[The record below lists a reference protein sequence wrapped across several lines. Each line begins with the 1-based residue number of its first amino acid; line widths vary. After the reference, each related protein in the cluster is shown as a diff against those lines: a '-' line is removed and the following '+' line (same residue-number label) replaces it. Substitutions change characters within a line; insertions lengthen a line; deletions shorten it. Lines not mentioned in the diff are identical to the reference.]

1 MKNMGKDYGVES
13 EKYFI
18 RTVTE
23 SDFEDMKA
31 LLKENEYLGM
41 LWSAELLPDDKLDDL
56 VKRLYINMENN
67 YVVIEKSSNKFLGHM
82 SILVSEQEGELS
94 VRMRENV
101 DMFEVLGLFGKVIKE
116 VGPAEQKNLTIQ
128 YCFE

>member
-1 MKNMGKDYGVES
+1 MKNMDKDYRVES

-18 RTVTE
+18 RTITE

-31 LLKENEYLGM
+31 LLKENEYLGT
-41 LWSAELLPDDKLDDL
+41 LWSVELLPDDKLDDL

-67 YVVIEKSSNKFLGHM
+67 YVVIEKSSNKFLGNM
-82 SILVSEQEGELS
+82 SILVNEQEGELS

-116 VGPAEQKNLTIQ
+116 VGTTEQKNLTIQ

>member
-1 MKNMGKDYGVES
+1 MKNMGKDYRVES
-13 EKYFI
+13 EKYYI

-67 YVVIEKSSNKFLGHM
+67 YVVIEKSGNKFLGHM

-101 DMFEVLGLFGKVIKE
+101 DIFEVLGLFGKVIKE

>member
-1 MKNMGKDYGVES
+1 MKNMGKDYRVES

-116 VGPAEQKNLTIQ
+116 VGPAEQKNFTIQ

>member
-1 MKNMGKDYGVES
+1 MKNMGKDYRVES
-13 EKYFI
+13 EKYYI

-67 YVVIEKSSNKFLGHM
+67 YVVIEKSGNKFLGHM

>member
-1 MKNMGKDYGVES
+1 MKNMGKDYRVES
-13 EKYFI
+13 EKYYI

-41 LWSAELLPDDKLDDL
+41 LWSAELLLNDKLDDL

-67 YVVIEKSSNKFLGHM
+67 YVVIEKSGNKFLGHM

-116 VGPAEQKNLTIQ
+116 VGPEEQKNLTIQ